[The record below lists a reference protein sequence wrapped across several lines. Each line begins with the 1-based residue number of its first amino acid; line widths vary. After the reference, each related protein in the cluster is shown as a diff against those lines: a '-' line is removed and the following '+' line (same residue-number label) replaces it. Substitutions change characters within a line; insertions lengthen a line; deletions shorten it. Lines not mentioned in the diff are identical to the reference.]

1 MSDLS
6 GSIGS
11 ILGDPAM
18 MDQIRQ
24 LGAALGLDDP
34 QKPAS
39 GNEAKSNSGAP
50 PAANAE
56 MLGAVMKL
64 APLLSSMEEE
74 TESTRLL
81 SALRPFLG
89 QRRQERLDGSLRILR
104 LMRLLPVLKEAF

>member
-6 GSIGS
+6 GSIGA

-24 LGAALGLDDP
+24 LGAALGLED
-34 QKPAS
+34 KPAS
-39 GNEAKSNSGAP
+39 GNEARSGPVSSPAP
-50 PAANAE
+50 NAE

-104 LMRLLPVLKEAF
+104 LMRLLPALKEAF